1 MNTEPKYAEDMEL
14 DEWLDAIQSGNDLS
28 DVFTDY
34 RFPTED
40 LLNEFI
46 ERIQEWDEQLIRLL
60 LRKFLDFG
68 PSLGID
74 DTILDGLIRRNNVE
88 VESEERDFYRRLLN
102 GKIDTWSSLTWIIDC
117 LPNYPRQALA
127 VIDAY
132 FFAHMQQ
139 LPDGRYNSLED
150 SRSIIRSKYIS
161 PVTSDRMVDDLSS
174 REFEFIVA
182 AIFARSG
189 YDVVVTQESRDGGC
203 DVIATRQ
210 TGGVTE
216 RILVECKL
224 HRSRVGV
231 AVARGVLGILEANHA
246 TKGCI
251 VSTADFTKDAR
262 KIATKTARLD
272 LHGPQWLSNRLNSEY
287 GIHWANRV
295 DQVISEGR
303 RAAAQS
309 DVSQ

>member
-1 MNTEPKYAEDMEL
+1 MNTEPKYAENMEL
-14 DEWLDAIQSGNDLS
+14 DEWLDAIQSGKNLS

-46 ERIQEWDEQLIRLL
+46 ERIQEWDEKLIRLL
-60 LRKFLDFG
+60 LRKFLNFG

-74 DTILDGLIRRNNVE
+74 DTILDGLIRRQNVE
-88 VESEERDFYRRLLN
+88 EESEKKDFYRRLLN
-102 GKIDTWSSLTWIIDC
+102 GKIDTWSSLTWIVDC

-127 VIDAY
+127 AIDAY

-161 PVTSDRMVDDLSS
+161 PVTSDRMVDAVSS

-182 AIFARSG
+182 AVFARSG
-189 YDVVVTQESRDGGC
+189 YNVTVTQESRDGGC
-203 DVIATRQ
+203 DVIASRQ
-210 TGGVTE
+210 TGGGTE
-216 RILVECKL
+216 RIMVECKL
-224 HRSRVGV
+224 YRSRVGV
-231 AVARGVLGILEANHA
+231 AVARSVLGILDSNRA

-251 VSTADFTKDAR
+251 VSTADFTKDAQR
-262 KIATKTARLD
+262 IAKKSARLE
-272 LHGPQWLSNRLNSEY
+272 LHGPQWLSDRINSEY

-295 DQVISEGR
+295 DFVVSEGR

-309 DVSQ
+309 DNSQ